1 MLNDNFIKPLTD
13 RLETARQQ
21 GTYKHE
27 RLLTSPQG
35 SCVTTKQSSAVI
47 NLCAN
52 NYLGLSNDPRLVEA
66 AKQTLDSHG
75 FGMSSVRF
83 ICGTQELHREL
94 ERRIAAFLGKDDAI
108 LYSSCFD
115 ANGGLFEVILGNDD
129 AIISD
134 QLNHAS
140 IIDGIRLCKAKR
152 LRYAHLD
159 MDDLEEAL
167 VHSRKCQRKAIVTDG
182 VFSMDGEV
190 APLPE
195 ICDRAE
201 AHSALVI
208 VDDSH
213 STGFFGPGGRG
224 TAAFHGVEER
234 VDVITSTFGKAL
246 GGASGGFT
254 AGPKAIID
262 SLRQFSRPYLF
273 SNSLAPAIV
282 GTTLSVLDL
291 LEGSGELRQRLDNN
305 QKRFRRELTALGF
318 NLVPGNHP
326 IVPIMLYNARLAEEI
341 ANDLLAEQI
350 YVIAFSYPVVPHGE
364 ARIRVQ
370 LSASHTPEQL
380 DRAIAAFE
388 KVGQKHGILGMGR
401 EEIME
406 RFSG

>member
-1 MLNDNFIKPLTD
+1 MLNDRFKEALTE
-13 RLETARQQ
+13 RLETARGQ
-21 GTYKHE
+21 GTYKTE

-35 SCVTTKQSSAVI
+35 TRVSVQESDAVI

-52 NYLGLSNDPRLVEA
+52 NYLGLSNDPRLIEA
-66 AKQTLDSHG
+66 AKKTLDSHG

-83 ICGTQELHREL
+83 ICGTQELHRKL

-115 ANGGLFEVILGNDD
+115 ANGGLFEVILGDED

-152 LRYAHLD
+152 FRYAHTD
-159 MDDLEEAL
+159 MADLEETLIHARGRRL
-167 VHSRKCQRKAIVTDG
+167 KAIITDG

-190 APLPE
+190 APLPD
-195 ICDRAE
+195 ICDLAE
-201 AHSALVI
+201 RYSALVI

-224 TAAFHGVEER
+224 TAAFHEVEER
-234 VDVITSTFGKAL
+234 VDIITSTFGKAL

-254 AGPKAIID
+254 AGPQEVID

-282 GTTLSVLDL
+282 GATLTVLDL
-291 LEGSGELRQRLDNN
+291 LEGSAELRERLNANQR
-305 QKRFRRELTALGF
+305 RFRQELTAMGF
-318 NLVPGNHP
+318 NIASGDHP
-326 IVPIMLYNARLAEEI
+326 IVPIMFYNARLAEEM
-341 ANDLLAEQI
+341 ANDLLAEGV

-370 LSASHTPEQL
+370 LSAAHTEEQL

-388 KVGQKHGILGMGR
+388 KIGRRHGILGLGR
-401 EEIME
+401 EEILK
-406 RFSG
+406 RFSA